1 MATRRS
7 TWQHREGC
15 GGGWMQRVAAA
26 DKVQAHGRAACTC
39 TTCACACDVWLQAIL
54 SAGAPQHRS
63 FFFLLAALSA
73 LFSLRVASCA
83 SRAAASSRSAAALSC
98 IGVFLPP
105 PAAGATTAGGA
116 TTTALQALAAGE
128 RVDEIARMLGGAR
141 VTAKTVAHARDLLA
155 QAAGE
160 P

>member
-7 TWQHREGC
+7 TWQHREAC
-15 GGGWMQRVAAA
+15 GGGWMRRVAAA

-39 TTCACACDVWLQAIL
+39 TCACACDVWLQAIR

-73 LFSLRVASCA
+73 LFSLRVASRA

-105 PAAGATTAGGA
+105 PAAGATTAGA
-116 TTTALQALAAGE
+116 TAAG
-128 RVDEIARMLGGAR
+128 V
-141 VTAKTVAHARDLLA
+141 VADGPPPLSISADLVPA
-155 QAAGE
+155 VAAACSTHM
-160 P
+160 